1 MVLSAAVVLVF
12 ALVISSGARA
22 GLPSQDPNVS
32 NLRGMFQQG
41 RTPALQDILLGKE
54 WNCSESFAV
63 KNDFRVL
70 EHPQFLIFQEM
81 GLPDY
86 VSNTGKNKISM
97 FAFRPE
103 GLAGAYREYTG
114 GTRMHYFLYLRMM
127 ENGGILAEWSV
138 LGASLS
144 LPVRQSMIQA
154 LANAEYRAISYL
166 TCLRPLNDR
175 SSINALR

>member
-1 MVLSAAVVLVF
+1 MVLRTFFSAAAF
-12 ALVISSGARA
+12 ALALAFGASFEALA
-22 GLPSQDPNVS
+22 GLPSQDPNIS
-32 NLRGMFQQG
+32 NLRGLFQQG
-41 RTPALQDILLGKE
+41 RNPAIQDILLGKE
-54 WNCSESFAV
+54 WSCSESFAV

-70 EHPQFLIFQEM
+70 EHPRFLVFQDM

-86 VSNTGKNKISM
+86 VSNTGKNRISL

-103 GLAGAYREYTG
+103 GLAGAYREYAG

-138 LGASLS
+138 LGVNLS
-144 LPVRQSMIQA
+144 LPVRQSMSQA

-166 TCLRPLNDR
+166 TCIRPTQ
-175 SSINALR
+175 